1 MVKRRTKR
9 MRIEKVKEVEEG
21 GGEREEEEEAL
32 EGTSQNMCVLSQ
44 FLNVSHFIWL
54 PSSERKILDRPE
66 KRGARVINWKKKKD
80 EKLFFFF
87 FLNLVDYT
95 TRYMIWP
102 GGGDWLPTV
111 SILCPV
117 GTSPL
122 LLFPRVP
129 VARIRTTQTVTKS
142 ARFFSKSCICIWRGL
157 LLLLLLL
164 LLDLTMADSSNPS
177 PAVQA
182 ATPSSSS
189 STVTWR
195 KISLPL
201 PHLFPHLTINL
212 RGHLPPA
219 RPSSPPSTGVG
230 GSSGASVTK
239 VKSGRD
245 WKLRRQK
252 TYDSPGCLNA
262 SATHGAPPI
271 SGKPPPHRP
280 ASVAN
285 DSTANVPA
293 SKVINILQYSIYT
306 SVRQFPRNVEHIRN
320 IFPEPTKE
328 K

>member
-87 FLNLVDYT
+87 SKF
-95 TRYMIWP
+95 
-102 GGGDWLPTV
+102 GGLYNTLYDLARWWRLTPDCLH
-111 SILCPV
+111 SL
-117 GTSPL
+117 SPL

-293 SKVINILQYSIYT
+293 SKVINILQNIVYT
-306 SVRQFPRNVEHIRN
+306 YIKLYIVNVR
-320 IFPEPTKE
+320 
-328 K
+328 

>member
-1 MVKRRTKR
+1 
-9 MRIEKVKEVEEG
+9 
-21 GGEREEEEEAL
+21 
-32 EGTSQNMCVLSQ
+32 
-44 FLNVSHFIWL
+44 
-54 PSSERKILDRPE
+54 
-66 KRGARVINWKKKKD
+66 
-80 EKLFFFF
+80 
-87 FLNLVDYT
+87 
-95 TRYMIWP
+95 
-102 GGGDWLPTV
+102 
-111 SILCPV
+111 
-117 GTSPL
+117 
-122 LLFPRVP
+122 
-129 VARIRTTQTVTKS
+129 
-142 ARFFSKSCICIWRGL
+142 
-157 LLLLLLL
+157 
-164 LLDLTMADSSNPS
+164 MADSSNPS

-189 STVTWR
+189 STMTWR

-230 GSSGASVTK
+230 GSSSGAPVTK

-293 SKVINILQYSIYT
+293 GKVINILQYSTVYI
-306 SVRQFPRNVEHIRN
+306 HISKVVS
-320 IFPEPTKE
+320 KE
-328 K
+328 R